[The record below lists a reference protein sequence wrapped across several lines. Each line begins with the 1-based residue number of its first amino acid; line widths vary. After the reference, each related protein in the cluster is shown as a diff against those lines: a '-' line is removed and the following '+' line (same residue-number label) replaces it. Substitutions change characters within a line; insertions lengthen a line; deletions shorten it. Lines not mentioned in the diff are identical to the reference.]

1 MQTCKLII
9 VTIVDGQETK
19 ILRFGRLETVNEAIF
34 LQYKEENASV
44 KLILE
49 KNTAKIER
57 IGDYSLHLSLIPTQ
71 VTQGSLGIGANEGD
85 ISVYTHQVQWNYRE
99 TEIEI
104 DLHYQLLFG
113 EEPQTMK
120 LHIRAE
126 KKGSIYEK
134 NE

>member
-1 MQTCKLII
+1 MQTCKLTIL
-9 VTIVDGQETK
+9 TIVDGQETK

-34 LQYKEENASV
+34 LQYKEENASI

-57 IGDYSLHLSLIPTQ
+57 IGDYSLCLSLVPSQ
-71 VTQGSLGIGANEGD
+71 VTQGSLGIGGNKGD
-85 ISVYTHQVQWNYRE
+85 ISVYTHLVQWNRRE
-99 TEIEI
+99 TEVEI

-120 LHIRAE
+120 LHIRAQTRE
-126 KKGSIYEK
+126 SIYEK